1 MSSPLIRT
9 ATVIFQGPENFK
21 YIGEI
26 YVISDCS
33 PDNLARVIQDAMK
46 HDLRIKLINLEQTRG
61 VDGTIIVGYKEAL
74 KNSADIIAKID
85 SDDQMDLDCL
95 PAILEPLMT
104 NRADYV
110 KGNRFMY
117 IQSKKEISAVRK
129 IGISHCP
136 FD

>member
-1 MSSPLIRT
+1 
-9 ATVIFQGPENFK
+9 
-21 YIGEI
+21 
-26 YVISDCS
+26 
-33 PDNLARVIQDAMK
+33 MK